1 MPKVSEAHLEARRNQ
16 ILEAAALC
24 FSRDGFQATTIQ
36 AICDEAELST
46 GAVYRYFNSK
56 DEIIAAIAEMGRQTT
71 QHILEKARVADNAN
85 LSLAQMMAASLEVV
99 HSPETDMSNRL
110 SLLLWGEALRVPRI
124 SELLVEALANLAQPF
139 RAEVQQGQQRGEVSH
154 SLDPAAVSRVL
165 VALNIGFTV
174 LAAVDPQPHSASA
187 EAISALLT
195 GEFIKERIFR

>member
-71 QHILEKARVADNAN
+71 QDILEEAESADSAT
-85 LSLAQMMAASLEVV
+85 LSLAQMMAASLDVV
-99 HSPETDMSNRL
+99 HSPETGMSNRL
-110 SLLLWGEALRVPRI
+110 SLLLWGEALRAPRI
-124 SELLVEALANLAQPF
+124 NELLVDALANLAKPF
-139 RAEVQQGQQRGEVSH
+139 TAEVQRGRQRGEISD
-154 SLDPAAVSRVL
+154 SLDSANVGRVL
-165 VALNIGFTV
+165 VALSIGYTV
-174 LAAVDPQPHSASA
+174 LAAVDPQPHTSSTQ
-187 EAISALLT
+187 AISALLT
-195 GEFIKERIFR
+195 GEFTKERN

>member
-36 AICDEAELST
+36 AIRDEAELST
-46 GAVYRYFNSK
+46 GAVYRYFSSK

-71 QHILEKARVADNAN
+71 QDILEEAESADSATI
-85 LSLAQMMAASLEVV
+85 SLAQMMAASLDVV

-124 SELLVEALANLAQPF
+124 NELLVDAVANLGQPF
-139 RAEVQQGQQRGEVSH
+139 TDEVQRGQQRGEISD
-154 SLDPAAVSRVL
+154 SLDPANVGRVL
-165 VALNIGFTV
+165 VALAIGYTV
-174 LAAVDPQPHSASA
+174 LAAVDPQPHTSSAQ
-187 EAISALLT
+187 AISALLT
-195 GEFIKERIFR
+195 GEFTKERN

>member
-16 ILEAAALC
+16 ILEAAARC

-46 GAVYRYFNSK
+46 GSVYRYFNGK
-56 DEIIAAIAEMGRQTT
+56 DEIVTAIAEMGRQTT
-71 QHILEKARVADNAN
+71 QDILEKAREADNATRS
-85 LSLAQMMAASLEVV
+85 LSQMMAASLEVV

-139 RAEVQQGQQRGEVSH
+139 TAEVQRGQQHGEISH

-165 VALNIGFTV
+165 VALNIGHTV
-174 LAAVDPQPHSASA
+174 LAAVDPQPHTASTQ
-187 EAISALLT
+187 AISALLT
-195 GEFIKERIFR
+195 GEFIKERTFR

>member
-16 ILEAAALC
+16 ILEAAARC
-24 FSRDGFQATTIQ
+24 FSRCGFQATTIQ

-46 GAVYRYFNSK
+46 GAVYRYFSGK
-56 DEIIAAIAEMGRQTT
+56 DEIVTAIAEMGRQAT
-71 QHILEKARVADNAN
+71 QDILEQAREDDSATRS
-85 LSLAQMMAASLEVV
+85 LSQIVAASLEVV

-110 SLLLWGEALRVPRI
+110 SLLLWGEALRIPRI
-124 SELLVEALANLAQPF
+124 SELLLEALANLAQPLT
-139 RAEVQQGQQRGEVSH
+139 AEVQRGQQHGEISH

-174 LAAVDPQPHSASA
+174 LAAVDPQPHTASA

-195 GEFIKERIFR
+195 GEFTKERISR